1 MRRPNLS
8 VGLVVPTINRATNLI
23 KRVQCWL
30 QMWVTRQERCKTPPT
45 NQVWLIISE
54 FPATLN
60 FGLGEEAAGLKC
72 WKILYMKS
80 FEIHCKMFLIV
91 AFSWMIPHAVPWNWM
106 LKEDKNCFPGRRWL
120 CRIHYHTWPSREL
133 DLCWPPSHGKTLQA
147 TSAPMARSSHPTTA
161 PPSWCLQITSLH
173 ETLLLR

>member
-1 MRRPNLS
+1 MCNEAGKMQDSPNQPGLTDHIRISYNFEFWVRRGS
-8 VGLVVPTINRATNLI
+8 
-23 KRVQCWL
+23 
-30 QMWVTRQERCKTPPT
+30 
-45 NQVWLIISE
+45 
-54 FPATLN
+54 
-60 FGLGEEAAGLKC
+60 GLKC
-72 WKILYMKS
+72 WKILYMNS
-80 FEIHCKMFLIV
+80 FEIQCIMFLIIS
-91 AFSWMIPHAVPWNWM
+91 FFWMIPHEVPWNWM
-106 LKEDKNCFPGRRWL
+106 LNEDKNYFSGRRWL